1 MGFFGVL
8 PLILGLFSG
17 GQESLDLVDTQ
28 AYWQLK
34 SVGVTAASMIEEL
47 GGAAAA
53 AEAAD
58 AAIPATPATPAVPAI
73 DYDALV
79 SQLGAE
85 AFAEREVAQKQLE
98 AGGEAA
104 MGALEKGVKS
114 DDPEVSVRSRKAI
127 DVIRKPV
134 DEPQMGQH
142 RRDMPRPDGP
152 QAKPLRRLM
161 AIRTIGEMKYKEALP
176 LLSKL
181 TDSKA
186 TFEAEYAKRAIAA
199 IEDKAYE
206 PPAVDAKLLEADVA
220 AMPAGILGVMQ
231 SHTRPGK
238 FNMREML
245 GLAAGIGHGMP
256 NPDEMLRQ
264 ATSEMTY
271 AFEQTGNVRVDAITA
286 SFGYSKGVEQDALM
300 LVSVRGQFDLAAI
313 RALAKGEGVIEKIG
327 EVDVLMIHEGE
338 GIRLAMISDTH
349 IVVTIHDRQFNPALA
364 EIYAAFR
371 DGKAGGIE
379 KNEAL
384 SELVKTVDRKKD
396 SWAAVVTTKEMR
408 QLPVLAAI
416 GSLTMEM
423 AVAEKGVDVLL
434 KARGEDDEQVAQAGR
449 LAEGAYQG
457 LVMKVNQ
464 AFQENMP
471 EMPQRQAIMKAL
483 QGVRFKNEPGLVTVT
498 GRLEDPMI
506 LMQGL
511 PMMFFIGMRAEV
523 QMDRANVEMQMVP
536 QPPQVMVID

>member
-181 TDSKA
+181 TDSKIG
-186 TFEAEYAKRAIAA
+186 RA
-199 IEDKAYE
+199 
-206 PPAVDAKLLEADVA
+206 
-220 AMPAGILGVMQ
+220 
-231 SHTRPGK
+231 SCR
-238 FNMREML
+238 
-245 GLAAGIGHGMP
+245 
-256 NPDEMLRQ
+256 
-264 ATSEMTY
+264 
-271 AFEQTGNVRVDAITA
+271 
-286 SFGYSKGVEQDALM
+286 
-300 LVSVRGQFDLAAI
+300 VSV
-313 RALAKGEGVIEKIG
+313 
-327 EVDVLMIHEGE
+327 
-338 GIRLAMISDTH
+338 
-349 IVVTIHDRQFNPALA
+349 
-364 EIYAAFR
+364 
-371 DGKAGGIE
+371 
-379 KNEAL
+379 
-384 SELVKTVDRKKD
+384 
-396 SWAAVVTTKEMR
+396 
-408 QLPVLAAI
+408 
-416 GSLTMEM
+416 
-423 AVAEKGVDVLL
+423 
-434 KARGEDDEQVAQAGR
+434 
-449 LAEGAYQG
+449 
-457 LVMKVNQ
+457 
-464 AFQENMP
+464 
-471 EMPQRQAIMKAL
+471 
-483 QGVRFKNEPGLVTVT
+483 
-498 GRLEDPMI
+498 
-506 LMQGL
+506 
-511 PMMFFIGMRAEV
+511 
-523 QMDRANVEMQMVP
+523 
-536 QPPQVMVID
+536 